1 MFATLLTN
9 VANVGLYKNVGTKM
23 KSKHTKQRTA
33 ALLFICAVI
42 IAIASPSYA
51 SVPLSFKNGCNQQT
65 GVCTGLQT
73 GGGGSHNQGNTGSS
87 GAYAG
92 EKYVRFDGF
101 APNSAMTPCA
111 KDTADLKLFGYDKNH
126 PGPFY
131 LHYRVAKDKATDE
144 VLGGVD
150 TAKFWNTAWD
160 INTLQPTTQPVKEG
174 DGLTSESDSVFGP
187 HFVFKNTPP
196 VCLPL
201 KGGFEVKAAETG
213 VKPQIALTKPGKLV
227 VNAKNR
233 EITIVADK
241 TDLIAANAAIFFTLD
256 DSKTTLRVSKM
267 NNDGTW
273 TELDLAASKR
283 IVKISSIEPV
293 GDGKTFH
300 ANITAKKKGVY
311 KVAVKV
317 HFDVDI
323 IVNGT
328 FSQDFLEI
336 ESADLPIA
344 VVSVKSVSRSGNN

>member
-1 MFATLLTN
+1 MKYNPSKRRLATVLVIC
-9 VANVGLYKNVGTKM
+9 VA
-23 KSKHTKQRTA
+23 
-33 ALLFICAVI
+33 I
-42 IAIASPSYA
+42 ISVASPTFA
-51 SVPLSFKNGCNQQT
+51 SVPTAFKLGCDQQT

-73 GGGGSHNQGNTGSS
+73 GGGGSHNQGNSAGS
-87 GAYAG
+87 GAYGGRAN
-92 EKYVRFDGF
+92 VRFDGY
-101 APNSAMTPCA
+101 APNSILEACP
-111 KDTADLKLFGYDKNH
+111 KDTNDLIKFGYDKKH
-126 PGPFY
+126 PGPFF
-131 LHYRVAKDKATDE
+131 LHYRVAKDRKNDE

-150 TAKFWNTAWD
+150 TAKYWNTSWD
-160 INTLQPTTQPVKEG
+160 VNTLLPSEKQVAEG
-174 DGLTSESDSVFGP
+174 DGLSSAKDTIIGP
-187 HFVFKNTPP
+187 HFVFKNSDP

-201 KGGFEVKAAETG
+201 KGSFEVKAAETG
-213 VKPQIALTKPGKLV
+213 IKPQIALTKPGKLV

-241 TDLIAANAAIFFTLD
+241 TDLIAANAAIFFALD
-256 DSKTTLRVSKM
+256 DSKTSIMVSKM
-267 NNDGTW
+267 NKDGSW
-273 TELDLAASKR
+273 TDLDLAASRK
-283 IVKISSIEPV
+283 IVKITAIESV

-328 FSQDFLEI
+328 FTQDYLEI

>member
-1 MFATLLTN
+1 
-9 VANVGLYKNVGTKM
+9 M
-23 KSKHTKQRTA
+23 KSKQSIKRTA
-33 ALLFICAVI
+33 ALFVICVAI

-51 SVPLSFKNGCNQQT
+51 SMPKALKQGCNQQT

-101 APNSAMTPCA
+101 APDSAMTPCD
-111 KDTADLKLFGYDKNH
+111 KDSADLKLFGYDKNH

-131 LHYRVAKDKATDE
+131 LHYRVAKNKATDE

-174 DGLTSESDSVFGP
+174 DGLTSESDSVIGP

-213 VKPQIALTKPGKLV
+213 IKPQIALTKPGKLV

-256 DSKTTLRVSKM
+256 DSKTSLRVSKM
-267 NNDGTW
+267 NKDGTW
-273 TELDLAASKR
+273 NELDLAASKR

-293 GDGKTFH
+293 RDGKTFH

-317 HFDVDI
+317 HFNVDI
-323 IVNGT
+323 IVNGV

-344 VVSVKSVSRSGNN
+344 VVSVKSVSRSGDN